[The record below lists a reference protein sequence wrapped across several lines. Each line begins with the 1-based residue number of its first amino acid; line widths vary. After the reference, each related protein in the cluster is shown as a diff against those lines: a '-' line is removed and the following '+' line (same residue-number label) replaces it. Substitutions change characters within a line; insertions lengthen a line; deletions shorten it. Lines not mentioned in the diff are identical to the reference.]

1 VFPADFPTNPS
12 ILPVFRQELA
22 QKVATDAIK
31 SFGDAR
37 GIFGVEMFL
46 LEDRSAAASR
56 RVEERMEEWLMTR
69 SL

>member
-1 VFPADFPTNPS
+1 M
-12 ILPVFRQELA
+12 FRQELA

-37 GIFGVEMFL
+37 GILGVEMFL